1 MVRDQGVGGSNP
13 LSPTNFSITD
23 TEYPYDLAKQ
33 RDAEVLQR
41 LLNRIQASMS
51 FLLWERDEARAC
63 PLLLA
68 RLETS
73 ALTLDSTDLLIVA
86 HVAGAVLE
94 SCIRVF
100 AQAKEL
106 RRVVDWAADVLAKSA
121 GVEFSPLESRIAP
134 CACSF
139 IFRAFTVLLQGP

>member
-73 ALTLDSTDLLIVA
+73 ALTLDSTDRMIAASIAAPVLVTSDR
-86 HVAGAVLE
+86 AVV
-94 SCIRVF
+94 RV
-100 AQAKEL
+100 KEL
-106 RRVVDWAADVLAKSA
+106 RRVVHWA
-121 GVEFSPLESRIAP
+121 RM
-134 CACSF
+134 
-139 IFRAFTVLLQGP
+139 FRRSQRV